1 MKVIVQFLTCKRV
14 PIEVEPTSTIL
25 SIKQIVEERE
35 GIPVLQMRFIYK
47 GATLDDNSKTIEEY
61 NILDDSIIY
70 LVLQLK
76 ENCEFTLNI
85 QTNAEQPLIFK
96 MKLIE
101 KISGLKLLIQNK
113 EGIDIKAQKLCY
125 QGLLLEDDKKIEEYN
140 IENNSV
146 LKLVTDNLK

>member
-113 EGIDIKAQKLCY
+113 EGIDIKAQKLFY